1 MLAYLCKQKCQFLLL
16 KLSQFLNMQDNS
28 SGKTTFLEAQWRKLL
43 MVNYEIS
50 PEILRKYLPYK
61 TELDLWNNRCY
72 VSLVGFLFVDTKVLG
87 IRFPFHVNFE
97 EVNLRFYVRY
107 HDKSVWKRGVV
118 FIKEIV
124 PKFMITMVANAVY
137 NENYATH
144 PCKHEII
151 ENDSELFVKYLW
163 KSAGEWN
170 HLQAMASN
178 RAQAILADSEEEF
191 ITEHYWGYAR
201 YSDKKTNEYE
211 VAHPRWNVY
220 PVKNYTIQCNFAEL
234 YGEDFAFLKDATPT
248 SVLLAEGSE
257 ISVLKGKTIN

>member
-1 MLAYLCKQKCQFLLL
+1 MA
-16 KLSQFLNMQDNS
+16 
-28 SGKTTFLEAQWRKLL
+28 
-43 MVNYEIS
+43 NYVVS
-50 PEILRKYLPYK
+50 PEILKKYLPFK
-61 TELDLWNNRCY
+61 TELDLWNDRCY

-87 IRFPFHVNFE
+87 IKFPFHINFE

-107 HDKSVWKRGVV
+107 NDNGLWKRGVV

-124 PKFMITMVANAVY
+124 PKHMITLVANTVY

-144 PCKHEII
+144 ACRHEIN
-151 ENDSELFVKYLW
+151 ESDSALFVKYSW
-163 KSAGEWN
+163 KSKSGWN

-178 RAQAILADSEEEF
+178 QSQSILSGSEEEF

-211 VAHPRWNVY
+211 VTHPRWNVY
-220 PVKNYTIQCNFAEL
+220 PVKDYEIQCNFNEL
-234 YGEDFAFLKDATPT
+234 YGADFAFLKDTKPT